1 MRRSEKL
8 TLCPNCLPLPV
19 SSQRAA
25 IVVVTLP
32 LVLFNNL
39 FHCTLFRGFRQVAK
53 QSIIVLMTSD
63 VLYLIGILLII
74 LGSMM
79 VHELMHGL
87 VAYRLGDDTAKML
100 GRLSLNPLRH
110 IDPFMT
116 IVLPL
121 LLAMSGLP
129 IFGGAKPVPINTARL
144 KYGEWGMALVAA
156 VGPASNLVIA
166 FLAYLVTVF
175 WGDSSIAMSIM
186 LVNLGFFIFN
196 ILPIPPLDGSRVMY
210 ALAPEVIRR
219 GMEWLERYGIII
231 IFLVIV
237 MMSPVLTAFIQR
249 SIVLIVQLF
258 HAITSLA

>member
-1 MRRSEKL
+1 
-8 TLCPNCLPLPV
+8 
-19 SSQRAA
+19 
-25 IVVVTLP
+25 
-32 LVLFNNL
+32 
-39 FHCTLFRGFRQVAK
+39 
-53 QSIIVLMTSD
+53 MTSD
-63 VLYLIGILLII
+63 ILYLIGILLII

-166 FLAYLVTVF
+166 FLAYLVIVF

-196 ILPIPPLDGSRVMY
+196 VLPIPPLDGSRVMY

-231 IFLVIV
+231 IFLVVV

-249 SIVLIVQLF
+249 SIVLIIQLF